1 MTIINVEWV
10 RATKKGPP
18 SNSVSINR
26 VAEAIFER
34 FQVQCDAKHVENH
47 LRTVK
52 HQWQI
57 ICIIQGES
65 GFGWDDNM
73 KMITCDKAIY
83 DATVMAHKKYGPFL
97 NKSIDHYD
105 EMALVVGKDM
115 AIGSFARTFA
125 GIDLDDGN
133 QDSVPIDCNNEETEE
148 TPHLYEEV
156 MSMEEEGFDDDFLCS
171 MFDYLS
177 QMAAAAAPDHL
188 FHLRNNFYLG
198 SFQAAINNSDL
209 PNLSPDDAVERDC
222 LVYRSYIALGS
233 YQLVINEI
241 DSAAAT
247 PLQAVKLLALYL
259 SNPHDKESTIASLK
273 EWLADPAIGSNA
285 ILRLIAGIVFMHE
298 EDYIEALKH
307 TNAGGTMELHAL
319 NVQIFIKMHRS
330 DYAERQLRVMQQID
344 EDHTLTQLAN
354 AWLNLA
360 VGGSKIQEAYLIFQ
374 DFSEKYPMT
383 GLILNGKAVCCM
395 HMGNFDEAETLLL
408 EALNKDAKDPETLA
422 NLVVCGLHLGKSSS
436 RYLSQLK
443 LTLPEHILVKRASSA
458 EDSFERAVQSVA

>member
-1 MTIINVEWV
+1 M
-10 RATKKGPP
+10 
-18 SNSVSINR
+18 
-26 VAEAIFER
+26 
-34 FQVQCDAKHVENH
+34 
-47 LRTVK
+47 
-52 HQWQI
+52 
-57 ICIIQGES
+57 
-65 GFGWDDNM
+65 
-73 KMITCDKAIY
+73 
-83 DATVMAHKKYGPFL
+83 
-97 NKSIDHYD
+97 
-105 EMALVVGKDM
+105 
-115 AIGSFARTFA
+115 
-125 GIDLDDGN
+125 
-133 QDSVPIDCNNEETEE
+133 
-148 TPHLYEEV
+148 
-156 MSMEEEGFDDDFLCS
+156 
-171 MFDYLS
+171 
-177 QMAAAAAPDHL
+177 AAPDHL
-188 FHLRNNFYLG
+188 FNLRNNFYLG
-198 SFQAAINNSDL
+198 SYQAAINNSDL
-209 PNLSPDDAVERDC
+209 PHLSPDDAVERDC

-233 YQLVINEI
+233 FQLVINEI
-241 DSAAAT
+241 DSSAAT
-247 PLQAVKLLALYL
+247 PLQAVKLLAQYL

-273 EWLADPAIGSNA
+273 EWLADPAIGNNA

-422 NLVVCGLHLGKSSS
+422 NLVVCSLHLGKSSS

-443 LTLPEHILVKRASSA
+443 LTHPEHILVKRPSSA
-458 EDSFERAVQSVA
+458 EDGFERAVQSVA

>member
-1 MTIINVEWV
+1 
-10 RATKKGPP
+10 
-18 SNSVSINR
+18 
-26 VAEAIFER
+26 
-34 FQVQCDAKHVENH
+34 
-47 LRTVK
+47 
-52 HQWQI
+52 
-57 ICIIQGES
+57 
-65 GFGWDDNM
+65 
-73 KMITCDKAIY
+73 
-83 DATVMAHKKYGPFL
+83 
-97 NKSIDHYD
+97 
-105 EMALVVGKDM
+105 
-115 AIGSFARTFA
+115 
-125 GIDLDDGN
+125 
-133 QDSVPIDCNNEETEE
+133 
-148 TPHLYEEV
+148 
-156 MSMEEEGFDDDFLCS
+156 
-171 MFDYLS
+171 
-177 QMAAAAAPDHL
+177 MAAAAVPDHL
-188 FHLRNNFYLG
+188 FNLRNNFYLG
-198 SFQAAINNSDL
+198 SYQAAINNSNL
-209 PNLSPDDAVERDC
+209 PNLSPDDALERDC
-222 LVYRSYIALGS
+222 LIYRSYIALGS

-241 DSAAAT
+241 DSSAAT

-259 SNPHDKESTIASLK
+259 SNPHDKESTISSLK

-298 EDYIEALKH
+298 EDYNEALKH

-383 GLILNGKAVCCM
+383 ALILNGKAVCCM

-422 NLVVCGLHLGKSSS
+422 NLVVCSLYLGKSSS

-443 LTLPEHILVKRASSA
+443 ITHPQHILVKRASSA
-458 EDSFERAVQSVA
+458 EESFERAVQSVA